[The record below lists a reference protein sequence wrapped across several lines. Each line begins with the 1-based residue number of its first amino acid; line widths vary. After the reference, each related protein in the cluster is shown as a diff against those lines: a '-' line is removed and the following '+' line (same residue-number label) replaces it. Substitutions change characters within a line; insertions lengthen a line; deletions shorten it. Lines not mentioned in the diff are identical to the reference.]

1 MPSLSAHRP
10 HPARHVRTRRQ
21 FLVVLSAWAGGTAVL
36 AGTGH
41 VARLPTR
48 LLPVPVLA
56 GMGGLLAAYGRNRA
70 LRAWL
75 DELDLGALTAFNVW
89 RVPAALVFALDGPLP
104 ATFRRNAGVG
114 DLVAGALALPTVA
127 YVRRHPEHARSAYL
141 AFHLFS
147 FADFVSAVGTGFLF
161 SLNRDPGMDTLK
173 RLPAAVIPLF
183 GVPVTGALSLIAL
196 RRLLSERRLDV
207 APTPRLAAADRG
219 TRSSSRSA

>member
-1 MPSLSAHRP
+1 MSSLSP
-10 HPARHVRTRRQ
+10 HSRRTSRHVRTQRR
-21 FLVVLSAWAGGTAVL
+21 FLAALSAWAGGTAVL

-56 GMGGLLAAYGRNRA
+56 GMGGLLGAYGRNRA

-114 DLVAGALALPTVA
+114 DLIAGVLALPTIA

-161 SLNRDPGMDTLK
+161 SLKRDPDMDTLK
-173 RLPAAVIPLF
+173 RLPAALIPLF
-183 GVPVTGALSLIAL
+183 GVPVTGAISLIAL
-196 RRLLSERRLDV
+196 RRLVSERQIVEHVVTDPPER
-207 APTPRLAAADRG
+207 P
-219 TRSSSRSA
+219 